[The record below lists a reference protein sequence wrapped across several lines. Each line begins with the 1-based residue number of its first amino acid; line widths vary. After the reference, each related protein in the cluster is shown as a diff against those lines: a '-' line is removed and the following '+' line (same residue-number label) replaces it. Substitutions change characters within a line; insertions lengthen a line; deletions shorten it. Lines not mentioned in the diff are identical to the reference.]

1 MKIRVVA
8 YIDGF
13 NLYFGLREAG
23 LRRFYWLDVVA
34 LCRNLLKPDQDLVAV
49 KYFTS
54 RVSGAHPA
62 DSPTA
67 AFLREESRRRQ
78 GVYLDALG
86 SLPGLNVIEGKF
98 LAKSKLKCFRC
109 GSLIHTFEEKMTDV
123 NIATHLLI
131 DAHQNTFDTALL
143 ISADSDLVPPV
154 KIVGNNFPG
163 KRVVAAFPPKR
174 WSNDLAQAATA
185 KFQIGNA
192 ILARSQLPDVVPLAR
207 GNRAVR
213 PSQWH

>member
-23 LRRFYWLDVVA
+23 LRRYYWLDVVA
-34 LCRNLLKPDQDLVAV
+34 LSTNLLKPYQELIAV

-62 DSPTA
+62 DSPTSRA
-67 AFLREESRRRQ
+67 SREASRLRQ
-78 GVYLDALG
+78 GVYLDALA
-86 SLPGLNVIEGKF
+86 SLPGLEIIEGKF
-98 LAKSKLKCFRC
+98 LAKSKLKCIRC
-109 GSLIHTFEEKMTDV
+109 GGLIHTFEEKMTDV

-163 KRVVAAFPPKR
+163 KRVVVAFPPKR

-185 KFQIGNA
+185 RFNIGNA
-192 ILARSQLPDVVPLAR
+192 VLAKSQLPNLVQLSR
-207 GNRAVR
+207 GNHARR
-213 PSQWH
+213 PPQWY